1 MAIITI
7 DIEEAHANRLLQQAE
22 GHFLDFKAKEITPSK
37 LTQSISAFSNAEGGE
52 LYVGICEGPT
62 GFVWSG
68 FASEEDAN
76 PFVLIFEN
84 LFPLG
89 DEFYYEFLACPGK
102 PGLVL
107 HVAAKKTARIM
118 LAQNGFPYLRRN
130 AQKLKIDT
138 DEKRR
143 RLELDKGIYSF
154 EGETVDIDVELVSQS
169 EILARFLGATIPL
182 RAPVDFLKMELLVR
196 RGLPRVAGVLLFSDL
211 PQAALPDRS
220 SVKLARYRTSGL
232 AMREALV
239 GAAETIE
246 GPLYD
251 LVHEAVGRT
260 KSLVELHQ
268 VQGHDGLEP
277 AKYPDET
284 LHEIITNALIHRDY
298 SIADHVHIRVF
309 DNRIEVE
316 SPGRLAGQVTIQNIL
331 DARAIRNGQ
340 INRLINK
347 FPDPPNKDMG
357 EGLNTAVEA
366 MRGVR
371 LKDPTFSEQENSF
384 LVTIPHESL
393 ATAEELILTYLDQN
407 DSITNKQARRIYPMG
422 TQYLMRSVLQ
432 RMVGHGLIE
441 RIEGTQR
448 GGTRYRKRAV

>member
-1 MAIITI
+1 MAILTVQIA
-7 DIEEAHANRLLQQAE
+7 EADANRLLAQAE
-22 GHFLDFKAKEITPSK
+22 GHFLDFKAKEISPAK

-52 LYVGICEGPT
+52 LYVGIDET
-62 GFVWSG
+62 AAGFVWNG
-68 FASEEDAN
+68 IGDEEDAN
-76 PFVLIFEN
+76 PFILIFEQ

-89 DEFYYEFLACPGK
+89 DEFHYEFLTCTTK

-107 HVAAKKTARIM
+107 HVLAKKTARIM
-118 LAQNGFPYLRRN
+118 LAHDGFPYLRRN
-130 AQKLKIDT
+130 AQNLKIDSE
-138 DEKRR
+138 EKRR

-154 EGETVDIDVELVSQS
+154 EGETVDIDLELVSES
-169 EILARFLGATIPL
+169 AILARFLAATIPHRSPDEFL
-182 RAPVDFLKMELLVR
+182 RMELLVR
-196 RGLPRVAGVLLFSDL
+196 RGLPRMTGVLLFSAL

-220 SVKLARYRTSGL
+220 SVKLARYRTSGP
-232 AMREALV
+232 AVREALV

-251 LVHEAVGRT
+251 LIHDAVRRT
-260 KSLVELHQ
+260 KAQVEVHQ
-268 VQGHDGLEP
+268 VQGPEGLEQ

-316 SPGRLAGQVTIQNIL
+316 SPGRLAGHVTVQNIL
-331 DARAIRNGQ
+331 ETRAIRNGQ

-347 FPDPPNKDMG
+347 FPNPPNKDMG

-371 LKDPTFSEQENSF
+371 LKDPTFREQENSF
-384 LVTIPHESL
+384 LVTIPHEAL
-393 ATAEELILTYLDQN
+393 ATAEELILTYLDEN
-407 DSITNKQARRIYPMG
+407 DSITNQQARRIYPVE
-422 TQYLMRSVLQ
+422 TQHLMRNILQ
-432 RMVGHGLIE
+432 RMVHQGLIE
-441 RIEGTQR
+441 RVEGTQR

>member
-1 MAIITI
+1 MAILTI
-7 DIEEAHANRLLQQAE
+7 QLEDADANRLLGQSE
-22 GHFLDFKAKEITPSK
+22 GHFLDFKAKEISPVK

-52 LYVGICEGPT
+52 LYVGIGEMPA
-62 GFVWSG
+62 GFVWDG
-68 FASEEDAN
+68 FRDAEDAN
-76 PFVLIFEN
+76 PFVLVFEQ

-89 DEFYYEFLACPGK
+89 DEFHYEFVACPSK

-107 HVAAKKTARIM
+107 HVVAKKTARIM
-118 LAQNGFPYLRRN
+118 LAHDRFPYLRRN

-138 DEKRR
+138 EEKRR

-154 EGETVDIDVELVSQS
+154 EGETVDVDLELVSQS
-169 EILARFLGATIPL
+169 RIMNRFLGATIPH
-182 RAPVDFLKMELLVR
+182 RTAEEFLKMELLIR
-196 RGLPRVAGVLLFSDL
+196 RGLPRVASVLLFSDL

-220 SVKLARYRTSGL
+220 SVKLARYRTSGP
-232 AMREALV
+232 AAREALV

-251 LVHEAVGRT
+251 LIHEAVQRT
-260 KSLVELHQ
+260 KAQVEAHQ
-268 VQGHDGLEP
+268 IQGTDGLEP
-277 AKYPDET
+277 AKYPHET

-316 SPGRLAGQVTIQNIL
+316 SPGRLAGQVTVQNIL
-331 DARAIRNGQ
+331 DTRAIRNGQ

-347 FPDPPNKDMG
+347 FPNPPNKDMG

-371 LKDPTFSEQENSF
+371 LKDPVFCEQENSF
-384 LVTIPHESL
+384 VVTIPHESL
-393 ATAEELILTYLDQN
+393 ATAEEMILTYLEEN
-407 DSITNKQARRIYPMG
+407 ESITNQQARRIYPVE
-422 TQYLMRSVLQ
+422 TQHLMRNILQ
-432 RMVGHGLIE
+432 RMVRQGLIE
-441 RIEGTQR
+441 RVDGSQR
-448 GGTRYRKRAV
+448 GGTRYRKRSI